1 MTMNTIL
8 TLIGVKLAKKN
19 RKFIFS
25 GALPEC
31 ENCDPSLK
39 SVCLLNLEK
48 GIMYEIINVRNIV
61 HPCAVHEGG
70 VTIVEVQKAP
80 IKAALDARKVYEG
93 ATISFHHL
101 DCDELSCK
109 NYEFCK
115 PKGIK
120 ENGKYKITMVFGNLP
135 HTCEKGMRLKLVE
148 LKG

>member
-1 MTMNTIL
+1 MDRIL

-39 SVCLLNLEK
+39 SVCLNNLEK
-48 GIMYEIINVRNIV
+48 GRMYEIIDIRNII

-70 VTIVEVQKAP
+70 VTVVEVQKAP
-80 IKAALDARKVYEG
+80 IKTALDARKVYEG
-93 ATISFHHL
+93 TTISFQYL
-101 DCDELSCK
+101 DCDETSCK
-109 NYEFCK
+109 NYIFCK

-120 ENGKYKITMVFGNLP
+120 ENVKYKITQIFGNLP
-135 HTCEKGMRLKLVE
+135 HICEKGKRLKLVE